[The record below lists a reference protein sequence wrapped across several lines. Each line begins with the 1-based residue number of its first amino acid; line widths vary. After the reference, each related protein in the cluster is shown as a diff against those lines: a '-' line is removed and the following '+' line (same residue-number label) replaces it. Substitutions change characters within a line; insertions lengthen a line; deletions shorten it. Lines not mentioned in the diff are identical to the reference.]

1 MNKIY
6 FNSASQKLEY
16 QDTHCI
22 RQVSY
27 PVSVIAISL
36 LTEEEFNMTIESEEY
51 AMDLMVDEFDLFVN
65 QEASC
70 S

>member
-16 QDTHCI
+16 QDKCCI

-27 PVSVIAISL
+27 PVKVIAKSL
-36 LTEEEFNMTIESEEY
+36 LTGEEFNMVLESQ
-51 AMDLMVDEFDLFVN
+51 ADAQDLMVDEFDI
-65 QEASC
+65 SIY
-70 S
+70 

>member
-6 FNSASQKLEY
+6 FNSANQKLEY
-16 QDTHCI
+16 KDTCCI

-36 LTEEEFNMTIESEEY
+36 LTGERFAMVLESE
-51 AMDLMVDEFDLFVN
+51 ADAQDLMVDEFDLFIK
-65 QEASC
+65 
-70 S
+70 